1 MRTAP
6 NSKTALE
13 AIDLLWDMQDPKEYK
28 VQLTELFEGWLSSH
42 LTDGTNVNQRLTI
55 WHCYET
61 LNEFFDKLEAATVSK
76 Q

>member
-1 MRTAP
+1 MKTAP
-6 NSKTALE
+6 NAQLSKE
-13 AIDLLWDMQDPKEYK
+13 AVELLWDMQAPQEYK
-28 VQLTELFEGWLSSH
+28 AQLTELFEGWLSSH

-61 LNEFFDKLEAATVSK
+61 LNEFFDKLEAASTSK